1 MTIGHGVAIGSG
13 LAAQNVYN
21 SAITQSTSTSPYMG
35 NNGVTTGTI
44 NTWLGQQLGGED
56 NHVFSCQKVE
66 NGWTFTYRN
75 KTHIASTVDEMM
87 EQMKAAMVVERIEK

>member
-1 MTIGHGVAIGSG
+1 MSYPSVGAMN
-13 LAAQNVYN
+13 AAQNVGAGMLGNAVQGVSNWN
-21 SAITQSTSTSPYMG
+21 SSS
-35 NNGVTTGTI
+35 VTTQAYK
-44 NTWLGQQLGGED
+44 NPFLDKDQ
-56 NHVFSCQKVE
+56 HVFNCSKVE

>member
-1 MTIGHGVAIGSG
+1 MSYHA
-13 LAAQNVYN
+13 AAQNAVMN
-21 SAITQSTSTSPYMG
+21 AGVGLGGLIGHQGMTS
-35 NNGVTTGTI
+35 TGTI
-44 NTWLGQQLGGED
+44 STSAYKNPFLDKDQ
-56 NHVFSCQKVE
+56 HVFNCSKVE

>member
-1 MTIGHGVAIGSG
+1 MSYHS
-13 LAAQNVYN
+13 AAQNAVMNMGAGALATNAYN
-21 SAITQSTSTSPYMG
+21 GSITQSSAT
-35 NNGVTTGTI
+35 TTGTI

-66 NGWTFTYRN
+66 NGWTFTYRS

-87 EQMKAAMVVERIEK
+87 EQMKAAMVIERIEK